1 MRNLLIKV
9 ILLFLTFFL
18 LFFISQKTEVFAQ
31 DNALGLPTL
40 FCGAPTEVCQIYS
53 TTNQDTERQKYDD
66 CIGVEKCAESF
77 DEFKENPACNHL
89 WVEDPEI
96 TAQGKAD
103 ERARQFIYWVINT
116 SSIDA
121 HPTLLKIWNTSR
133 NVAYFLVILVVAI
146 MGIGIIV
153 AQRANFSTSIKIWP
167 TVWKILLILLYITLS
182 SGLVILIVQLSEILM
197 KFFIETL
204 GGKDVFNIDFGGDVS
219 NENSYLRFVRGCRD
233 INIRVQEGVKAEVF
247 LLKLTNVTYYVM
259 GTMLL
264 LRKILLWFMLFVSPF
279 LAILAPFV
287 FIRNIGWIWIGV
299 FFQWVFYGPL
309 FALFFGALATIWK
322 YGIPFL
328 FDFSRVDKVIGYVYP
343 TTINIL
349 YGGPA
354 QRPLTTLNNGN
365 YVDTFAEYIITLIM
379 LWAVTFFPWWLLRIF
394 RDYCC
399 DGIIAAK
406 NILLSIYDQLR
417 GGPPTPP
424 GPIPTPQNLTTSL
437 KIPRDI
443 EMQIKVKLETAEE
456 VKRTTTVDI
465 TKALNISANNLADI
479 ARYETDKNVKS
490 NANKNINF
498 LRNPIQAETG
508 RDRQK
513 FMQIRTELFNRAV
526 REDQK
531 AKQILSSLSSSR
543 VEQLQRREE
552 LLNSIP
558 QMVPITKVV
567 AIKVKMP
574 QQKVNSVTNSYLT
587 AASANA
593 SFVQQAATQ
602 IQVATTQ
609 VQSVLNSLSQNL
621 SQPAPSIVQNI
632 AQSTG
637 LEKEKVIKVIS
648 YLSQAVKSQKEVSAS
663 VAASEQVKQEEIEKI
678 VENQMPLVTAPE
690 KNVEQTVSI
699 PATVSLED
707 YEQVK
712 KMWKQQYQ
720 KGEVPVAEN
729 IKTREAWVENDI
741 VIITNTLNKLLS
753 VDQKLKQEGLDEV
766 GYIIPIFMINNLKGE
781 ELLTYL
787 KAKLE
792 AAKSVQEE
800 VAQAKQVEVS
810 VKEKAT
816 EEFVEITKPKTAE
829 KEKTMEM
836 KEGMTIDKKPGEKAK

>member
-1 MRNLLIKV
+1 MSFFIFVLF
-9 ILLFLTFFL
+9 FLTF
-18 LFFISQKTEVFAQ
+18 QKIPVFAQ
-31 DNALGLPTL
+31 DNTLGLPTL
-40 FCGAPTEVCQIYS
+40 LCGAPTEVCQIYS

-121 HPTLLKIWNTSR
+121 HPTLLSIWNISR

-153 AQRANFSTSIKIWP
+153 AQKANFSTSIKVWP

-182 SGLVILIVQLSEILM
+182 AGLVILIVQLSEILM

-204 GGKDVFNIDFGGDVS
+204 GGRVVFNIDFGGAVS

-233 INIRVQEGVKAEVF
+233 INIRVQEGVKAELF

-264 LRKILLWFMLFVSPF
+264 LRKILLWFLLFVAPF

-322 YGIPFL
+322 FGIPFL
-328 FDFSRVDKVIGYVYP
+328 FDFSRVGKSIGYIYP
-343 TTINIL
+343 TAINIL

-354 QRPLTTLNNGN
+354 QKLGVLNNGN
-365 YVDTFAEYIITLIM
+365 YVDTFAEYVITLIM

-399 DGIIAAK
+399 DGIIASK

-417 GGPPTPP
+417 GGPPTLP

-437 KIPRDI
+437 KIPQDI
-443 EMQIKVKLETAEE
+443 QVRVKLETAEE
-456 VKRTTTVDI
+456 VKRTTTVEI
-465 TKALNISANNLADI
+465 TKALHISANNLADI
-479 ARYETDKNVKS
+479 ARYETDKNVRS
-490 NANKNINF
+490 NANKNLNF

-543 VEQLQRREE
+543 IEQLQRREE
-552 LLNSIP
+552 LLKSIP
-558 QMVPITKVV
+558 QMVPVTKVV

-574 QQKVNSVTNSYLT
+574 ASKVNSVTNSYLT
-587 AASANA
+587 TASANA

-602 IQVATTQ
+602 TQVATTQ
-609 VQSVLNSLSQNL
+609 VQSVLNSLGQNL
-621 SQPAPSIVQNI
+621 SQPVPSIVQKV
-632 AQSTG
+632 AESTG
-637 LEKEKVIKVIS
+637 LEKEKVVKVIS

-663 VAASEQVKQEEIEKI
+663 VAATEQVKQEEIEKI
-678 VENQMPLVTAPE
+678 VENQMPLVAAPE
-690 KNVEQTVSI
+690 KNVEQTVSV
-699 PATVSLED
+699 PANVSLED

-741 VIITNTLNKLLS
+741 VAITNTLNKLLS

-800 VAQAKQVEVS
+800 TAATKLVEEN
-810 VKEKAT
+810 VKEKTT
-816 EEFVEITKPKTAE
+816 EEFVEVAKPKEAE
-829 KEKTMEM
+829 KAKTMEM
-836 KEGMTIDKKPGEKAK
+836 KEGMTLDEKPNEKKSQ